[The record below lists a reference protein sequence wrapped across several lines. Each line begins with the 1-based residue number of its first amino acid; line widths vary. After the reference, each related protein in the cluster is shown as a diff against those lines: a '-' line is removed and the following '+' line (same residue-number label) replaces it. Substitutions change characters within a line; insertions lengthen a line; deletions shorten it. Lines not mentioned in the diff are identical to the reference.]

1 VAPLDVVLTGVQG
14 PVVGGREL
22 TPKHS
27 SRQGISVGKY
37 YSAERTTYK
46 TNLLVM
52 SGLDAASQS
61 KSTTSGDDEGQH
73 HNLSSQA
80 THLFHQEDS
89 HQPPLSLDF
98 SGLSGTDDGLGNHVV
113 NHIGLHDPR
122 GSLIGDLH
130 RVGDHP
136 KLDEMTMLEAVNPSD
151 THEDTQES
159 RDTDPDIKRVKV
171 SHAYST
177 LLRVGILHLV
187 LVWFVNHAR
196 NGSFQ
201 QRGVPWRRPTCYAP
215 ARVPTLL
222 LVLSCLSCFHE
233 FIKGQL

>member
-1 VAPLDVVLTGVQG
+1 VQG
-14 PVVGGREL
+14 PLVGGREL

-37 YSAERTTYK
+37 HSAERTTYK

-52 SGLDAASQS
+52 SGLDTASQS

-73 HNLSSQA
+73 HNLSSHA

-98 SGLSGTDDGLGNHVV
+98 SGLSGTEDGLGNHVV
-113 NHIGLHDPR
+113 NHIDLHDPR

-136 KLDEMTMLEAVNPSD
+136 KLDEMTILEAVNPSD

-171 SHAYST
+171 SHAYIIYHLSACRHLASRPCMVCQPCQEWVVST
-177 LLRVGILHLV
+177 TCCTLAQTNLLRTSKSADALARSSVPV
-187 LVWFVNHAR
+187 LF
-196 NGSFQ
+196 S
-201 QRGVPWRRPTCYAP
+201 
-215 ARVPTLL
+215 
-222 LVLSCLSCFHE
+222 
-233 FIKGQL
+233 